1 MVTVRG
7 RTYLIALAALATVLA
22 GCTSL
27 GVGGTQD
34 TSAEGPAARRT
45 ATSSPSPTS
54 PAATPHSATPSP
66 TATTSS
72 PTPTRA
78 APTSTRRETT
88 RPASPKRHRRSTAH
102 VAKPAK
108 VLRPAKPAKRV
119 RPSKVL
125 VIVEENEEYDSVLN
139 GGNAPYVAKLAR
151 TYGTA
156 TNYQAGYSTGCPS
169 LPGYLLL
176 TSGSTHGI
184 CDDDDAYAHQ
194 FDGSSIFSQ
203 VQASGKQ
210 WRVYAESMPQACAKG
225 NSGTYVPRHAPAPYY
240 SSVANRCADWDVPLG
255 TTSSGALRNGIDN
268 GLPAFSFVAPDLC
281 NDMHGASG
289 CDSGRIGAGDDWLAR
304 WVPRILAGPDYRA
317 GRLAVVITWDEGSS
331 SSNHI
336 PTIVISPHTRQV
348 SSSRAFTHCSLLRTT
363 EEILGVSRLGCA
375 AGAASMRSTFGL

>member
-1 MVTVRG
+1 MRG
-7 RTYLIALAALATVLA
+7 RTYLIALVALAITLS

-27 GVGGTQD
+27 GLGGTRN
-34 TSAEGPAARRT
+34 TAAGGPAGRRT
-45 ATSSPSPTS
+45 ATASPSPTS
-54 PAATPHSATPSP
+54 PVATPRTATPSP
-66 TATTSS
+66 TPTVAS
-72 PTPTRA
+72 PSPA
-78 APTSTRRETT
+78 KSARRKSP
-88 RPASPKRHRRSTAH
+88 RPAPAKRHHPATAS

-108 VLRPAKPAKRV
+108 PAKPSKSTKAT
-119 RPSKVL
+119 RPKPAGPTKVL

-139 GGNAPYVAKLAR
+139 GDSAPYLAKLAR

-184 CDDDDAYAHQ
+184 CDDDDAYSHQ
-194 FDGSSIFSQ
+194 LDGPSIFSQ
-203 VQASGKQ
+203 VQASGRQ
-210 WRVYAESMPQACAKG
+210 WRVYAESMPRACAKG

-240 SSVANRCADWDVPLG
+240 SSIASRCADWDVPLG
-255 TTSSGALRNGIDN
+255 TTGSGALRRGIDN
-268 GLPAFSFVAPDLC
+268 GLPAYSFVAPDLC

-289 CDSGRIGAGDDWLAR
+289 CDSGRIGAGDDWLSR

-336 PTIVISPHTRQV
+336 PTIVISPHTQKV
-348 SSSRAFTHCSLLRTT
+348 SSDRAFSHCSLLRTT

-375 AGAASMRSTFGL
+375 ADAPSMRATFGL

>member
-1 MVTVRG
+1 MRG
-7 RTYLIALAALATVLA
+7 RTYLIALAAAAIVLA
-22 GCTSL
+22 GCSSL
-27 GVGGTQD
+27 GIGGTRN
-34 TSAEGPAARRT
+34 TAAGGPARQRT
-45 ATSSPSPTS
+45 ATASPAPTS
-54 PAATPHSATPSP
+54 PAATPTPTATPSP
-66 TATTSS
+66 TATAPS
-72 PTPTRA
+72 PTPTPRTPA
-78 APTSTRRETT
+78 HRRTA
-88 RPASPKRHRRSTAH
+88 RPAPAKRHRPTAGA
-102 VAKPAK
+102 VKRA
-108 VLRPAKPAKRV
+108 RPAKPAKATRV
-119 RPSKVL
+119 RSTKVL
-125 VIVEENEEYDSVLN
+125 VIVEENEEYGSVLN
-139 GGNAPYVAKLAR
+139 GGNAPYISKLAR

-184 CDDDDAYAHQ
+184 CDDSDAYSHQ
-194 FDGSSIFSQ
+194 ISGPSIFSQ
-203 VQASGKQ
+203 VQASGRQ

-240 SSVANRCADWDVPLG
+240 SSIAGRCADWDVPLG
-255 TTSSGALRNGIDN
+255 TTGSGALRRGIDN
-268 GLPAFSFVAPDLC
+268 GLPSFSFVAPDLC

-336 PTIVISPHTRQV
+336 PTIVISPHTHNV
-348 SSSRAFTHCSLLRTT
+348 SSDRPLSHCALLRTT

-375 AGAASMRSTFGL
+375 ADAPSMRAAFGL